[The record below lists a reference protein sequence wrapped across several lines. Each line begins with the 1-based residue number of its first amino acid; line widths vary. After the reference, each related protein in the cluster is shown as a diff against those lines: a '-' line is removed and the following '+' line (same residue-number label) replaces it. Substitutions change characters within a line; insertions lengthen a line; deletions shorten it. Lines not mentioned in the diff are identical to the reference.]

1 MVKTSGPGEFGK
13 ETSMTQPVN
22 LNQARKAKARAA
34 KDAQAV
40 ENRVKFGRT
49 RAEKLRDKA
58 EAERLAKAVDQSK
71 RER

>member
-1 MVKTSGPGEFGK
+1 
-13 ETSMTQPVN
+13 MTQPVN

>member
-1 MVKTSGPGEFGK
+1 MSK
-13 ETSMTQPVN
+13 PVN
-22 LNQARKAKARAA
+22 LNQARKARDRSV
-34 KDAQAV
+34 KDAQAA

-49 RAEKLRDKA
+49 KLEKLRDKA